1 MANNKDFKVKNG
13 IQPAAYLEKV
23 GTVTTTTTNYTFSN
37 SVYTGKTLDLSNEDT
52 SPEGIFF
59 SNDGTKLFTTGLA
72 TDSVYR
78 YDLSTPWD
86 ITTAAYNQS
95 VSINTQEPAVKGVHF
110 KPDGTKM
117 YIIGTSSDDIHEYT
131 LSTAWDLSTVSYP
144 GNSLYVG
151 AQDIVP
157 YGLYF
162 KTDGTKVFALGANTT
177 EVYEYDLS
185 TAWTISTAIY
195 NSNSFD
201 VTITGA
207 NPGYGLA
214 FNSDGTEMYVTDA
227 VTDAIYKYDLT
238 TAWDVTTASYSSSF
252 DISAQEANVR
262 NMFFKSDDTK
272 FYIVGTTSDSVFEYR
287 TSLTEATLDLSTG
300 TAFEITPSSEIE
312 INLSNP
318 AASGTVSTA
327 TLVLHEDVLSEDDLS
342 SAEYAD
348 KTVSLTSGTYNET
361 EPKGIFFKPDGT
373 KMYINGTSN
382 DDVHQYSLSTPWDIS
397 TASQDF
403 LGTIY
408 AQNLNT
414 RDLFFK
420 PDGTVL
426 FLVDANSIRAVTL
439 NTAWDIS
446 SGKVSTSAATQL
458 TSLGMGS
465 NDVVAM
471 YFKDDGTKL
480 YAAENDTTFKRVHQF
495 SLSTAWDTS
504 TISADNVTLSVDSET
519 GGGVSGLAFNSHGTK
534 MYVVSW
540 NTDEIYQYVLST
552 AWDLS
557 TASYNN
563 VSFSLANE
571 DNGPYGC
578 FIHPDGYYFY
588 VLGNSNDAAFQY
600 KMGQDC
606 IVSYNSSIQFH
617 AGESPTAS
625 ARGQTNVL
633 TFSTRDGGTTYQ
645 GTRTIAGAV

>member
-52 SPEGIFF
+52 APECIFF
-59 SNDGTKLFTTGLA
+59 SNDGTKLFTTGI
-72 TDSVYR
+72 TNDSVYR

-86 ITTAAYNQS
+86 ITTATYNQS
-95 VSINTQEPAVKGVHF
+95 VSINTQEPAVKDVHF

-117 YIIGTSSDDIHEYT
+117 FIIGSSSDDIHEYT
-131 LSTAWDLSTVSYP
+131 LSTAWDLSTVSYS
-144 GNSLYVG
+144 NNFLYVG
-151 AQDIVP
+151 PQDLVP
-157 YGLYF
+157 YGLHF
-162 KTDGTKVFALGANTT
+162 KPDGTKIFVIGASTT

-185 TAWTISTAIY
+185 TAWTISTATY

-201 VTITGA
+201 VSITGV
-207 NPGYGLA
+207 NPGTGLA
-214 FNSDGTEMYVTDA
+214 FNSDGTEMYVTDSS
-227 VTDAIYKYDLT
+227 TDAIYKYDLT

-262 NMFFKSDDTK
+262 NLFFKSDDTK

-348 KTVSLTSGTYNET
+348 KTVSLTSETYTET
-361 EPKGIFFKPDGT
+361 EPKGITFKPDGT
-373 KMYINGTSN
+373 KMYINGTSS
-382 DDVHQYSLSTPWDIS
+382 DDVFQYSLSKPWDIS

-403 LGTIY
+403 LGRVY

-426 FLVDANSIRAVTL
+426 FLADANSIRGATL

-446 SGKVSTSAATQL
+446 SGIASTAT
-458 TSLGMGS
+458 TSLVTLGISG
-465 NDVVAM
+465 NDVVAIH
-471 YFKDDGTKL
+471 FKDDGTKL
-480 YAAENDTTFKRVHQF
+480 YAAENDTTFRRVHQF
-495 SLSTAWDTS
+495 SLSTAWDVT
-504 TISADNVTLSVDSET
+504 TLSADNVTFSVNSET
-519 GGGVSGLAFNSHGTK
+519 GSGVSGLAFNSAGTK

-540 NTDEIYQYVLST
+540 ITDEIYQYDLTT

-557 TASYNN
+557 TASYNS
-563 VSFSLANE
+563 VSFDLSNE
-571 DNGPYGC
+571 DTAPYGC

-588 VLGNSNDAAFQY
+588 VLGDTNNSAFQY

-606 IVSYNSSIQFH
+606 IISYNSSIQFNT
-617 AGESPTAS
+617 GEAPTAS
-625 ARGQTNVL
+625 ALGQTNVL

-645 GTRTIAGAV
+645 GTRTIEGAE